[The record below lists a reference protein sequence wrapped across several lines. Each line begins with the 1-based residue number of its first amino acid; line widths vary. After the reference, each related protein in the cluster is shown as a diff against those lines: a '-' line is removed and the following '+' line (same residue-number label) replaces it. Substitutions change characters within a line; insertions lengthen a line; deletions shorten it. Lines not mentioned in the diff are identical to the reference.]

1 MDQINILFI
10 DDNMDLIQDLAQ
22 HFFNKYNVVTAQDGE
37 EGLKII
43 ERQGPFAAV
52 ICNIKM
58 PGMDGVTFLYKV
70 RKLSPN
76 TRRIIMSSVADH
88 ETLIRVINKARIYH
102 FVQKPCPTAMLEM
115 IMDKA
120 VDRYRFISAQRD
132 IIDQTINSVTQAYRD
147 ILAMTNPVAYS
158 RSSRVASIVAQMAK
172 QLSLA
177 NSWLYELAGMLSQ
190 VGCVRIPVET
200 MEKVFTNQTLNSID
214 QKLLSEY
221 PRWSYELVKDLP
233 KMDMAS
239 EMILKQKEDFT
250 GPKLSVAPTLS
261 DEEKEAI
268 EAGTM
273 PKPEPFD
280 PYLRENLTEF
290 GDIKLRPPNEVG
302 AELLKVAVDFET
314 LISSGHDIEGAIEAL
329 KNRNKDT
336 VYNPL
341 IINTLSKIKLPEV
354 QKKIIEIPINQL
366 SKHMTF
372 EHDVLSKCG
381 ALLARKGKS
390 YNATYQEL
398 FEKYFEQNNI
408 PETIY
413 VSVDSYD

>member
-1 MDQINILFI
+1 MDTINILFI
-10 DDNMDLIQDLAQ
+10 DDNMDMIQELAQ
-22 HFFNKYNVVTAQDGE
+22 HFFAKYNVVTANSGE

-43 ERQGPFAAV
+43 KHQGPFAVV

-76 TRRIIMSSVADH
+76 TRRIIMSSVAEH
-88 ETLIRVINKARIYH
+88 ETLIRAINKARVYH

-115 IMDKA
+115 IIDKA
-120 VDRYRFISAQRD
+120 VDRYSFISAQRD
-132 IIDQTINSVTQAYRD
+132 IIDQTVLSVTKAYRD

-158 RSSRVASIVAQMAK
+158 RSSRVASIVSQLAK
-172 QLSLA
+172 ILKLR
-177 NSWLYELAGMLSQ
+177 NEWIYEHAGMLSQ

-200 MEKVFTNQTLNSID
+200 MEKVFTNQQLSSID
-214 QKLLSEY
+214 QKLFKEY
-221 PRWSYELVKDLP
+221 PRWTYDLIKDLP
-233 KMDMAS
+233 KMDNVAKMV
-239 EMILKQKEDFT
+239 LHQQDDFT
-250 GPKLSVAPTLS
+250 GPPLLEPPILS

-268 EAGTM
+268 EKGDL
-273 PKPEPFD
+273 PKPKNFD
-280 PYLRENLTEF
+280 PYEQENLSHY
-290 GDIKLRPPNEVG
+290 GDISLRPPNEVG
-302 AELLKVAVDFET
+302 AELLRVAVEFET
-314 LISSGHDIEGAIEAL
+314 FISSGHDIEGAIKAL
-329 KNRNKDT
+329 KNRNKET
-336 VYNPL
+336 IYNPI
-341 IINTLSKIKLPEV
+341 IINALYKVSLPEV
-354 QKKIIEIPINQL
+354 QKKILEIPINQL

-390 YNATYQEL
+390 YNHDYQEL

>member
-1 MDQINILFI
+1 MDTINILFI
-10 DDNMDLIQDLAQ
+10 DDNMDLIQQLAQ
-22 HFFNKYNVVTAQDGE
+22 HFFTKYNVVTAQSGE

-43 ERQGPFAAV
+43 RKQGPFAAV

-76 TRRIIMSSVADH
+76 TRRIVMSSVAEH
-88 ETLIRVINKARIYH
+88 ESLIRAINKARVYH
-102 FVQKPCPTAMLEM
+102 FVQKPCPTLMLEM
-115 IMDKA
+115 IIDKA

-132 IIDQTINSVTQAYRD
+132 IIDKTIASVTKAYRD

-158 RSSRVASIVAQMAK
+158 RSSRVASIVGQLAK
-172 QLSLA
+172 NLELK
-177 NSWLYELAGMLSQ
+177 NEWIYEYAGMLSQ
-190 VGCVRIPVET
+190 VGCVRIPEET
-200 MEKVFTNQTLNSID
+200 MEKVFTNQQLTSID
-214 QKLLSEY
+214 QKLFSEY
-221 PRWSYELVKDLP
+221 PRWSYELIKDLP
-233 KMDMAS
+233 KMGIVS
-239 EMILKQKEDFT
+239 EMILHQQDDFE
-250 GPKLSVAPTLS
+250 GPALIEAPKLS
-261 DEEKEAI
+261 DEDKEAI
-268 EAGTM
+268 KNGDMEE
-273 PKPEPFD
+273 PEPFD
-280 PYLRENLTEF
+280 PYAPENLIHL
-290 GDIKLRPPNEVG
+290 GDLSLRPPQDVG
-302 AELLKVAVDFET
+302 AELLRVAVDFET
-314 LISSGHDIEGAIEAL
+314 FISSGHDIEGAIEAL
-329 KNRNKDT
+329 KLRNGST

-341 IINTLSKIKLPEV
+341 IINALKNVTLPEV

-381 ALLARKGKS
+381 AMLARKGKN
-390 YNATYQEL
+390 YNAGYQEL